1 MIRWLVLAAVLLTA
15 AGDGFAGELRLL
27 SYNVRGIPPVI
38 TFLGRPGARI
48 PLIVEKLEDFDVAL
62 LQETFSYQDVIERCA
77 TDADCVTYHGPGR
90 KFRWG
95 HVIAAPVLGLCWLT
109 PRCRLPTNSGL
120 MTVAQP
126 ARVDTERIAAER
138 FERCWGYLIG
148 GNDCF
153 AAKGF
158 VLVRTTLADGA
169 EVDIYNTHLDAANW
183 RWDRSTRKSQI
194 AELGRAIAHYSA
206 GRAVIVAGDFNFR
219 KHRGEDLA
227 PLERFQAD
235 LALADSTACADA
247 DVADARGLDRIFF
260 RSGDRFHVDCVAAG
274 VDPSFTYVR
283 DGKERPLSD
292 HDALAATF
300 RISRLAEATP
310 GLE

>member
-1 MIRWLVLAAVLLTA
+1 MVRWWILAAALLFA
-15 AGDGFAGELRLL
+15 PGPAPAGELRLL
-27 SYNVRGIPPVI
+27 SYNVRGIPPVV
-38 TFLGRPGARI
+38 TFLGRPGTRI
-48 PLIVEKLEDFDVAL
+48 PRIVEKLPAFDIAL

-77 TDADCVTYHGPGR
+77 TDADCVYYHGPGR
-90 KFRWG
+90 RFRWG
-95 HVIAAPVLGLCWLT
+95 HVVAAPVLGLCWLT

-126 ARVDTERIAAER
+126 ARVATERVAAER

-169 EVDIYNTHLDAANW
+169 QVDVYNTHLDAAGW
-183 RWDRSTRKSQI
+183 RWDRTTRAAQI
-194 AELGRAIAHYSA
+194 EELREAVAAHSA

-219 KHRGEDLA
+219 REEDGSDPVPLA
-227 PLERFQAD
+227 RF
-235 LALADSTACADA
+235 LTGLGLVDSAACADA
-247 DVADARGLDRIFF
+247 TSDHARGLDRIYF
-260 RSGDRFHVDCVAAG
+260 RSGERFAVRCLALAA
-274 VDPSFTYVR
+274 DPRFSYVR
-283 DGKERPLSD
+283 GGKERPLSD

-300 RISRLAEATP
+300 EIAPRPR
-310 GLE
+310 